1 MALDAPF
8 YYHPFYKINTMKF
21 LNIYLEVLKNFGDF
35 KTRSNKTEF
44 WVFVLINIVVS
55 FVIGLLNSYTLNSLY
70 SLAILVPGLAVGT
83 RRLHDIGKSGW
94 TQLWMFL
101 PIIGWIYLILLFI
114 KEGETQANQWGEVP
128 EKIEL

>member
-1 MALDAPF
+1 
-8 YYHPFYKINTMKF
+8 MKF

-128 EKIEL
+128 KKIEL